1 MNPRHTVTFS
11 QPARNN
17 LWNVIIN
24 PAFLIGYNR
33 NRIIRFIKKYKPIV
47 LVLNAINP
55 IPKKY
60 VYAHI
65 VCHTLRLL
73 FDVDKHQKINKYLIT
88 PYSSFSKSIKSKIKS
103 KNVLDF
109 GLQVKNKKFKFER
122 NYAVLPNSLAISYAL
137 GISTSGEAKKIYL
150 AGLDGYNDNSPKKY
164 EMDDLF
170 KNYKLEDKAKKIISL
185 TPTNY
190 KIKIINKI

>member
-1 MNPRHTVTFS
+1 M
-11 QPARNN
+11 
-17 LWNVIIN
+17 
-24 PAFLIGYNR
+24 
-33 NRIIRFIKKYKPIV
+33 
-47 LVLNAINP
+47 
-55 IPKKY
+55 
-60 VYAHI
+60 
-65 VCHTLRLL
+65 
-73 FDVDKHQKINKYLIT
+73 
-88 PYSSFSKSIKSKIKS
+88 
-103 KNVLDF
+103 DF